1 MGNRRR
7 ARELALQALY
17 GLDFDVCEIDEAVD
31 GMELRASEPASEDE
45 DLKDQVR
52 GNEETRA
59 FAADLVRGVANHRE
73 EIDTILSSCSTNWK
87 ITRMAMVDRNILR
100 MATYELQFLKDIPP
114 KVTMNEA
121 IEIAKRYSTLE
132 SSAFINGILDR
143 VASLAPR

>member
-7 ARELALQALY
+7 ARELALQTLY

-31 GMELRASEPASEDE
+31 AMQLRASEPASEDE

-59 FAADLVRGVANHRE
+59 FAADLVRGVASHRE